1 MRIQSKSNQT
11 DLYNQ
16 FLLGLQLENKVPK
29 SATAKLN
36 PKSVFTGLKKP
47 LNGNDNIN
55 HESPAKI
62 PDHIVKFQ
70 ADTYRIAQSVEGRN
84 YLQRHFNVEVSKNI
98 PSALNASIKLKR
110 NFKMCNE

>member
-47 LNGNDNIN
+47 LNDNDNIN

-62 PDHIVKFQ
+62 PDHIVNFRHILTALRK
-70 ADTYRIAQSVEGRN
+70 VEKGETICRG
-84 YLQRHFNVEVSKNI
+84 I
-98 PSALNASIKLKR
+98 SI
-110 NFKMCNE
+110 

>member
-29 SATAKLN
+29 SATAKIKT
-36 PKSVFTGLKKP
+36 KSVFNGLKKP
-47 LNGNDNIN
+47 LNGNGNIN

-62 PDHIVKFQ
+62 PDHIANFRQ
-70 ADTYRIAQSVEGRN
+70 ILT
-84 YLQRHFNVEVSKNI
+84 
-98 PSALNASIKLKR
+98 ALLKL
-110 NFKMCNE
+110 